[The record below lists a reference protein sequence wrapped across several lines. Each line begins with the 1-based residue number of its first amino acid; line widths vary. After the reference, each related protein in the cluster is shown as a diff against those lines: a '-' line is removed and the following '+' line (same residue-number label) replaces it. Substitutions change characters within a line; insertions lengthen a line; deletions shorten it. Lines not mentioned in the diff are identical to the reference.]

1 MNMNL
6 EINPFEYEAANNL
19 TDEIIADYYIDD
31 FNYSRFIQSKRNV
44 FLVGERG
51 SGKTMALLF
60 NSWRLQKLLSERK
73 GEEPSLSTIG
83 VYIPCN
89 TPLTH
94 KTEYELLDEFRGEVL
109 SEHFL
114 VLSIAYGLAETLSK
128 IHEVLEG
135 ADASL
140 LRSEA
145 NYVLGADLP
154 EDLNFFEAVK
164 QFLQREL
171 LVTQR
176 KISSSN
182 REAFY
187 ENTFSF
193 ASVFVPILN
202 ICVSSIPRIKDSH
215 FLLLLDD
222 AHALNKHQVKAMNS
236 WIAYRDHSLFSF
248 KVAVA
253 KVGAQTKI
261 TSSGGSIL
269 EGHDYTQIDMEAPLH
284 NKKTDFYQLA
294 ERIVKQRLENVS
306 ISTTPV
312 EFFPLNSTMKI
323 DLEKSE
329 RAVREEAIR
338 RFESKDV
345 KSKAVTDYVYKY
357 KRPHYF
363 KNRPSKA
370 NRPPYSGFETLVYIS
385 TGVVR
390 NLLEP
395 CFWMFDRVVSELN
408 EKKTGK
414 DSSEIDNI
422 PAEIQT
428 KVILE
433 RSRRAW
439 EWLRDSIAQDIED
452 CTTEDGQR
460 AFQLLDA
467 LAVLFRDRLRHH
479 QSEPCALSFTIS
491 GRNQVTRDKLNHL
504 IEILRKAQLLY
515 KRTGPAKDEG
525 RRESYYVPNKIL
537 WPDRGLDPHGQH
549 ARVSIPADVLWKAA
563 ETGKIGLKDTD
574 NKAEK
579 QMEFWNEQQ

>member
-1 MNMNL
+1 MNL
-6 EINPFEYEAANNL
+6 ENNPFEYEAANNL
-19 TDEIIADYYIDD
+19 TDELIADYYIDD

-44 FLVGERG
+44 FLIGERG

-60 NSWRLQKLLSERK
+60 NSWRLQKLIAERK

-94 KTEYELLDEFRGEVL
+94 KTEYELLDDFRGDVL

-114 VLSIAYGLAETLSK
+114 VLSMTYGLAETLLE
-128 IHEVLEG
+128 IPDVLEG

-145 NYVLGADLP
+145 NYALGADLP
-154 EDLNFFEAVK
+154 DEVNFFEAVK

-171 LVTQR
+171 LATQR
-176 KISSSN
+176 KISSRN

-202 ICVSSIPRIKDSH
+202 MCASKIPRIEGSH

-222 AHALNKHQVKAMNS
+222 AHALNKYQVQAMNS

-248 KVAVA
+248 KVAEA
-253 KVGAQTKI
+253 KVGSQSRI

-269 EGHDYTQIDMEAPLH
+269 EGHDYTQIDMEAPLQ
-284 NKKTDFYQLA
+284 NKNTDFYQLA
-294 ERIVKQRLENVS
+294 ERIVKQRLENIS
-306 ISTTPV
+306 ISTTPK
-312 EFFPLNSTMKI
+312 EFFPLNDSMKR
-323 DLEKSE
+323 DLEISE
-329 RAVREEAIR
+329 DAVREEAIR
-338 RFESKDV
+338 KFESTDV
-345 KSKAVTDYVYKY
+345 NSKAVTDYVYKY
-357 KRPHYF
+357 KRAHYF
-363 KNRPSKA
+363 KSRSPKA
-370 NRPPYSGFETLVYIS
+370 NRPPYSGFETLVFLS

-395 CFWMFDRVVSELN
+395 CFWMFDSLVSELS
-408 EKKTGK
+408 EKKMYSPPVTIT
-414 DSSEIDNI
+414 SI

-452 CTTEDGQR
+452 CATEDGQR
-460 AFQLLDA
+460 AFNLLDA
-467 LAVLFRDRLRHH
+467 LAVLFRNRLRHH

-491 GRNQVTRDKLNHL
+491 GRNQDTMDRLNHL

-515 KRTGPAKDEG
+515 KRTGPAKDKGKKEP
-525 RRESYYVPNKIL
+525 YFVPNKIL

-549 ARVSIPADVLWKAA
+549 ARVSIPADVLWNAA
-563 ETGKIGLKDTD
+563 ETGKIDLKDTD
-574 NKAEK
+574 HKAEK
-579 QMEFWNEQQ
+579 QMEFWNEEQ

>member
-1 MNMNL
+1 MNL
-6 EINPFEYEAANNL
+6 ENNPFAFEAANNL
-19 TDEIIADYYIDD
+19 TDELIANYYIDD

-51 SGKTMALLF
+51 SGKTMALLY
-60 NSWRLQKLLSERK
+60 NRWRLQKLIAKRN

-94 KTEYELLDEFRGEVL
+94 KTEYELLDDFRGEVL

-114 VLSIAYGLAETLSK
+114 VLSMVYGLAETLSE
-128 IHEVLEG
+128 IPNVLIG
-135 ADASL
+135 ADDL
-140 LRSEA
+140 QLRSEA
-145 NYVLGADLP
+145 NYVLGAELRD
-154 EDLNFFEAVK
+154 DICFFEAAK
-164 QFLQREL
+164 QFIQREL
-171 LVTQR
+171 LATQR
-176 KISSSN
+176 KISSRN

-193 ASVFVPILN
+193 ASVFVPILKML
-202 ICVSSIPRIKDSH
+202 VSKIPRINDSH

-222 AHALNKHQVKAMNS
+222 AHALNRYQVRVMNS

-269 EGHDYTQIDMEAPLH
+269 EGHDYTQIDMEAPLQ
-284 NKKTDFYQLA
+284 NKNTDFYQLA
-294 ERIVKQRLENVS
+294 ERIVKQRLKNTS
-306 ISTTPV
+306 ISTTPK
-312 EFFPLNSTMKI
+312 EFFPPNDKMKR
-323 DLEKSE
+323 DLETSE
-329 RAVREEAIR
+329 RAVREEAIL

-345 KSKAVTDYVYKY
+345 KSKAVNDYVYKY
-357 KRPHYF
+357 KRAHYF
-363 KNRPSKA
+363 KSRSSKA
-370 NRPPYSGFETLVYIS
+370 NRPPYSGFETLVFLS
-385 TGVVR
+385 TGVIR

-395 CFWMFDRVVSELN
+395 CFWMFDSLVSELG
-408 EKKTGK
+408 EEKTGK
-414 DSSEIDNI
+414 PLVTISSI

-433 RSRRAW
+433 RSRRTW
-439 EWLRDSIAQDIED
+439 EWLRDRIAQDIED
-452 CTTEDGQR
+452 CSTEDGER
-460 AFQLLDA
+460 AFKLLDA

-479 QSEPCALSFTIS
+479 KSEPCALSFTIS
-491 GRNQVTRDKLNHL
+491 GLNQDMMDKLDHL

-515 KRTGPAKDEG
+515 KRTGPAKDKG

-549 ARVSIPADVLWKAA
+549 ARVSIPANVLWKAT
-563 ETGKIGLKDTD
+563 ETGRIGIKETD
-574 NKAEK
+574 HKAEK

>member
-1 MNMNL
+1 MNL
-6 EINPFEYEAANNL
+6 ENNPFEFEAANNL
-19 TDEIIADYYIDD
+19 TDELIADYYIDD

-60 NSWRLQKLLSERK
+60 NSWRLQRLLSERK

-94 KTEYELLDEFRGEVL
+94 KTEYELLDKFRGEVL

-114 VLSIAYGLAETLSK
+114 VLSMAYGLAETLSD
-128 IHEVLEG
+128 IPNVLEG
-135 ADASL
+135 ADTSL

-145 NYVLGADLP
+145 NYVLGAELP
-154 EDLNFFEAVK
+154 DEVGFFEAVK
-164 QFLQREL
+164 QFLNREL
-171 LVTQR
+171 LATQR

-202 ICVSSIPRIKDSH
+202 MCVSNIPRIKKSH

-222 AHALNKHQVKAMNS
+222 AHALNKYQVRVLNA

-253 KVGAQTKI
+253 KVGAQTKV

-269 EGHDYTQIDMEAPLH
+269 EGHDYTQIDMEAPLQ
-284 NKKTDFYQLA
+284 NKNTDFYQLA
-294 ERIVKQRLENVS
+294 ERIVKQRLENAS
-306 ISTTPV
+306 ISTTP
-312 EFFPLNSTMKI
+312 EHFFPLNDTMKKE
-323 DLEKSE
+323 LEISD
-329 RAVREEAIR
+329 RAVREEALQK
-338 RFESKDV
+338 FKSKDV

-370 NRPPYSGFETLVYIS
+370 NRPPYSGFETLVFLS

-395 CFWMFDRVVSELN
+395 CFWMFDSVVSDLN

-414 DSSEIDNI
+414 DSTEIANI
-422 PAEIQT
+422 PSEIQT
-428 KVILE
+428 KVILD
-433 RSRRAW
+433 RSRRTW
-439 EWLRDSIAQDIED
+439 DWLRDSIAQDIED
-452 CTTEDGQR
+452 CSTEDGQR
-460 AFQLLDA
+460 AFNLLDA
-467 LAVLFRDRLRHH
+467 LAAHFRDRLFRHE
-479 QSEPCALSFTIS
+479 SEPGALSFTIS
-491 GRNQVTRDKLNHL
+491 GRNQDTMDKLNHL

-563 ETGKIGLKDTD
+563 ETGKIGFEDVD
-574 NKAEK
+574 NQAEK
-579 QMEFWNEQQ
+579 QMEIWNEEQ